1 MFAPPG
7 RTDRRRAR
15 PPSEQAPLSSFQS
28 CSRCHALRSHRLLNV
43 NTGRPIVPRTGKFHF
58 SGIIVAASSL
68 AAASIED
75 SEHVGADE
83 RHAAFAAVKAFRVQ
97 FGSSPI
103 TSPSLMRQP
112 RSTITLLSRAR
123 RPTWTSGRQY
133 RLASLDIGIE
143 AAVREQK

>member
-15 PPSEQAPLSSFQS
+15 PLSEQAPLSSFQS

-58 SGIIVAASSL
+58 SGMIVAASSL

-83 RHAAFAAVKAFRVQ
+83 RHAAFAAGKGFRVQ
-97 FGSSPI
+97 FGVFADHEPFSDAAAAI
-103 TSPSLMRQP
+103 DDHFVEP
-112 RSTITLLSRAR
+112 RATTDMDVRE
-123 RPTWTSGRQY
+123 QY
-133 RLASLDIGIE
+133 RLA
-143 AAVREQK
+143 R